1 MCTSQFLYFIQK
13 FWYDA
18 RKIMNV
24 AYAAEEGGI
33 AIHLSA
39 PVLGH
44 VFGIPLTSTMLMV
57 WLTMAILIAVTL
69 YYRFSLKLIPNKAQV
84 ALEALIGGAFE
95 YVADALESRTLA
107 QKFFP
112 LIMSIF
118 IFILAL
124 NWLGLLPGVD
134 SIGIY
139 KELHGEHGLVPFLHP
154 ANTDLNVTIALS
166 VIAFVCIEL
175 SGILFLGL
183 WKYGGKFINFSS
195 PLAFLIGIIELFS
208 EMARLISF
216 SFRLFGNIFAGKTL
230 IVIAIFFVPFILP
243 VPLLAFEMFVGFIQA
258 FIFAVL
264 TLFFIKL
271 AIQEPH

>member
-1 MCTSQFLYFIQK
+1 
-13 FWYDA
+13 
-18 RKIMNV
+18 MNV

-39 PVLGH
+39 PILGH
-44 VFGIPLTSTMLMV
+44 VFGIPFTSTMLMV
-57 WLTMAILIAVTL
+57 WLTMAILIVVTL

-95 YVADALESRTLA
+95 YVSDALESRTLA

-139 KELHGEHGLVPFLHP
+139 KELHGEHALIPFLHP

-208 EMARLISF
+208 EIARLISF